1 LAIQAFGLTKRFPK
15 PRGFRA
21 ILRHPFDR
29 EGVTA
34 VQDASM
40 AVEQGELFG
49 LLGPNGAGKTTLIKL
64 LATLI
69 VPTAGTARVNGYDLR
84 EESKIKASLGLVAG
98 DERSFY
104 WRLTGRQNL
113 EFFAGLRGF
122 SAQEATHSIE
132 KVLELVGLTDRADE
146 RFQIYSTGM
155 KQRLS
160 IARGLLHDPPIL
172 FMDEPT
178 KSLDPRATYR
188 LHRLIKED
196 LVGRQGKTVLLTT
209 HRLEEAQQL
218 CDRVAIMDRG
228 RIRAC
233 GTLAELKAM
242 VQRRDKYTLRVVG
255 FSEQA
260 EANIT
265 ALSAITLLSMIG
277 DEEILLKFEVVGGEG
292 LSEALDV
299 LRREGCQILSMDRE
313 TTPLEEVFAH
323 FTEGEQDG

>member
-1 LAIQAFGLTKRFPK
+1 M
-15 PRGFRA
+15 
-21 ILRHPFDR
+21 RHPLSR
-29 EGVTA
+29 EQVMA

-69 VPTAGTARVNGYDLR
+69 VPTAGTARVNGCDLR
-84 EESKIKASLGLVAG
+84 EESKIKASIGLVAG

-113 EFFAGLRGF
+113 EFFAGLSGF
-122 SAQEATHSIE
+122 STHEAAHSIE
-132 KVLELVGLTDRADE
+132 KVLELVGLADRADE
-146 RFQIYSTGM
+146 RLQIYSTGM

-178 KSLDPRATYR
+178 KSLDPTATCR

-209 HRLEEAQQL
+209 HRLEEAEEL
-218 CDRVAIMDRG
+218 CDRVAIMDKG

-233 GTLAELKAM
+233 GTLAELKAR
-242 VQRRDKYTLRVVG
+242 VERRDRYTLRVVG
-255 FSEQA
+255 FSQEA
-260 EANIT
+260 EASIR
-265 ALSAITLLSMIG
+265 ALPAITLLSAIG
-277 DEEILLKFEVVGGEG
+277 DEEVLLQFEVVGGEG
-292 LSEALDV
+292 LSEALHALQQD
-299 LRREGCQILSMDRE
+299 GCQILSMDRE

>member
-1 LAIQAFGLTKRFPK
+1 M
-15 PRGFRA
+15 
-21 ILRHPFDR
+21 RHPLSR
-29 EGVTA
+29 EQVMA

-69 VPTAGTARVNGYDLR
+69 VPTAGTARVNGCDLR
-84 EESKIKASLGLVAG
+84 EESKIKASIGLVAG

-113 EFFAGLRGF
+113 EFFAGLSGF
-122 SAQEATHSIE
+122 STHEAAHSIE
-132 KVLELVGLTDRADE
+132 KVLELVGLADRADE
-146 RFQIYSTGM
+146 RLQIYSTGM

-178 KSLDPRATYR
+178 KSLDPTATCR

-209 HRLEEAQQL
+209 HRLEEAEEL
-218 CDRVAIMDRG
+218 CDRVAIMDKG

-233 GTLAELKAM
+233 GTLAELKAR
-242 VQRRDKYTLRVVG
+242 VERRDRYTLRVVG
-255 FSEQA
+255 FSQEA
-260 EANIT
+260 EASIR
-265 ALSAITLLSMIG
+265 ALPAITLLSAIG
-277 DEEILLKFEVVGGEG
+277 DEEVLLQFEVVGGEG
-292 LSEALDV
+292 LSEALHA
-299 LRREGCQILSMDRE
+299 LQQEGCQILSMDRE

-323 FTEGEQDG
+323 FTESEQDG

>member
-1 LAIQAFGLTKRFPK
+1 M
-15 PRGFRA
+15 
-21 ILRHPFDR
+21 RHPLSR
-29 EGVTA
+29 EQVMA

-69 VPTAGTARVNGYDLR
+69 VPTAGTARVNGCDLR
-84 EESKIKASLGLVAG
+84 EESKIKASIGLVAG

-113 EFFAGLRGF
+113 EFFAGLSGF
-122 SAQEATHSIE
+122 STHEAAHSIE
-132 KVLELVGLTDRADE
+132 KVLELVGLADRADE
-146 RFQIYSTGM
+146 RLQIYSTGM

-178 KSLDPRATYR
+178 KSLDPTATCR

-209 HRLEEAQQL
+209 HRLEEAEEL
-218 CDRVAIMDRG
+218 CDRVAIMDKG

-233 GTLAELKAM
+233 GTLAELKAR
-242 VQRRDKYTLRVVG
+242 VERRDRYTMRVVG
-255 FSEQA
+255 FSQEA
-260 EANIT
+260 EASIR
-265 ALSAITLLSMIG
+265 ALPAITLLSAMG
-277 DEEILLKFEVVGGEG
+277 DEEVLLQFEVVGGEG
-292 LSEALDV
+292 LSEALHALQQD
-299 LRREGCQILSMDRE
+299 GCQILSMDRE